1 MMTEKHVEA
10 LTVAMA
16 IAPGVYARNRMFD
29 LFTLPG
35 VQRAKTR
42 AAIVRGI
49 VPHLPRGTTITL
61 TREGDRGGEPV
72 WVLRYAIAE
81 LRLTRVVELSPS
93 ELSALRVL
101 ASRAS
106 VHVLPVEANDRTVV
120 DSALA
125 RLIELSASAAGA
137 AGSPG
142 GSTRAPSPSW
152 PPPPPRF
159 PA

>member
-1 MMTEKHVEA
+1 MISEKHVES
-10 LTVAMA
+10 LTIAMA
-16 IAPGVYARNRMFD
+16 VAPGVYARNRMFD
-29 LFTLPG
+29 MFTLPG

-42 AAIVRGI
+42 AAIIRGI
-49 VPHLPRGTTITL
+49 VPHLSRATTL
-61 TREGDRGGEPV
+61 TVTSEGNRGGEPV

-81 LRLTRVVELSPS
+81 LRLTRVVELSPA

-101 ASRAS
+101 ASRANLR
-106 VHVLPVEANDRTVV
+106 VLPMEANDKTVV

-125 RLIELSASAAGA
+125 RLIELSAS
-137 AGSPG
+137 P
-142 GSTRAPSPSW
+142 TRAPSPSW

>member
-1 MMTEKHVEA
+1 MITEKHVEA

-42 AAIVRGI
+42 AGIIRGLI
-49 VPHLPRGTTITL
+49 PHLSRATTMTVASE
-61 TREGDRGGEPV
+61 RDRGGEPV
-72 WVLRYAIAE
+72 FVLRYSIAE
-81 LRLTRVVELSPS
+81 IRLHRVVELSPT

-101 ASRAS
+101 AARANLAAFAPEPS
-106 VHVLPVEANDRTVV
+106 DRAVV
-120 DSALA
+120 DAALA
-125 RLIELSASAAGA
+125 RLLELES
-137 AGSPG
+137 
-142 GSTRAPSPSW
+142 STRAPSPSW

-159 PA
+159 PV

>member
-1 MMTEKHVEA
+1 MMQTITEKHVEA

-16 IAPGVYARNRMFD
+16 LAPGVYARNRMFD

-49 VPHLPRGTTITL
+49 VPHLQRATTL
-61 TREGDRGGEPV
+61 SVASEGDRGGEPV

-81 LRLTRVVELSPS
+81 LSLTRVVELTPT
-93 ELSALRVL
+93 ELAAVRVL
-101 ASRAS
+101 ASRSNVS
-106 VHVLPVEANDRTVV
+106 VLVPEANDRTLV
-120 DSALA
+120 DAALG
-125 RLIELSASAAGA
+125 RLLELQAIENAKPA
-137 AGSPG
+137 
-142 GSTRAPSPSW
+142 STRAPSPSW

-159 PA
+159 PV

>member
-1 MMTEKHVEA
+1 MITEKHVEA
-10 LTVAMA
+10 LTIAMA

-42 AAIVRGI
+42 AAIIRGI
-49 VPHLPRGTTITL
+49 IPHLARATAL
-61 TREGDRGGEPV
+61 TVTSEGGRGGEPV
-72 WVLRYAIAE
+72 CVLRYAIPE

-93 ELSALRVL
+93 ELSAVRVL
-101 ASRAS
+101 ASRAN
-106 VHVLPVEANDRTVV
+106 VHALPVEANDRTLV
-120 DSALA
+120 DAALA
-125 RLIELSASAAGA
+125 RLLELQSL
-137 AGSPG
+137 P
-142 GSTRAPSPSW
+142 TRGPSPSW

>member
-1 MMTEKHVEA
+1 MISEKHIEA

-42 AAIVRGI
+42 AAIIRGI
-49 VPHLPRGTTITL
+49 VPHLSRATAL
-61 TREGDRGGEPV
+61 TVTSESGRGGEPV
-72 WVLRYAIAE
+72 WVLRYAIPE
-81 LRLTRVVELSPS
+81 LRLTRVVELSSS
-93 ELSALRVL
+93 ELAAVRVL
-101 ASRAS
+101 ASRAN
-106 VHVLPVEANDRTVV
+106 VHALPAEANDRTLV
-120 DSALA
+120 DAALA
-125 RLIELSASAAGA
+125 RLLELSNVPSA
-137 AGSPG
+137 G
-142 GSTRAPSPSW
+142 GSNRAPSPSW

>member
-1 MMTEKHVEA
+1 MISEKHVEA
-10 LTVAMA
+10 LSIAMA

-42 AAIVRGI
+42 AAIIRGI
-49 VPHLPRGTTITL
+49 VPHLARATTLSITS
-61 TREGDRGGEPV
+61 EGGRGGDPV

-81 LRLTRVVELSPS
+81 IRLTRVVELSPT
-93 ELSALRVL
+93 ELSAVRVL
-101 ASRAS
+101 AARAN
-106 VHVLPVEANDRTVV
+106 VHVLPVEASDKTAV
-120 DSALA
+120 DSVLA
-125 RLIELSASAAGA
+125 RLLELQSAPPSTR
-137 AGSPG
+137 P

-159 PA
+159 PE